1 MKVYVKW
8 EKDFKIQLIQ
18 GLVLCYNYEPKQ
30 SRKQNMDHLAQHTT
44 YNCND
49 EDSVAI
55 IFNCNDVVAQISNK
69 LAECVTRD
77 VNIHK
82 KLSDV

>member
-1 MKVYVKW
+1 MNLKKMGI
-8 EKDFKIQLIQ
+8 KIWITRH
-18 GLVLCYNYEPKQ
+18 
-30 SRKQNMDHLAQHTT
+30 STT

-55 IFNCNDVVAQISNK
+55 IFNCNGVVAQIPNK

-77 VNIHK
+77 VYINK
-82 KLSDV
+82 KTICCIKTKEDKRTRVRNERKTYICTHC

>member
-8 EKDFKIQLIQ
+8 DKRFQDTVNSGVDTRLYFMNLKKMGIKIWITRH
-18 GLVLCYNYEPKQ
+18 
-30 SRKQNMDHLAQHTT
+30 STT

-55 IFNCNDVVAQISNK
+55 IFNCNGVVAQIPNK

-77 VNIHK
+77 VYINK
-82 KLSDV
+82 KLSAV